1 MKHFTAALSAVLF
14 LTFFSFTSTASTNNF
29 TDLKSSDWFYDTV
42 QVLVDKDI
50 ISGYGD
56 GQFHPNDM
64 MQVDQFI
71 KTMVV
76 ALGEN
81 PGNGS
86 EYWAQTYIDQA
97 IAMGIL
103 KENDFDDYT
112 AMITRAEMAMLS
124 VRTLTSLEGEADYD
138 YEAIVGSSLYRGIID
153 RDDIKDEVVAEFIC
167 HAYESGLITGYPD
180 NTYRPNDGLKR
191 SEACTVIQRV
201 IDASKRKPYEP
212 DEWAVRADE
221 IYDDTGYVVFTGE
234 SPNVAGEIVSA
245 ELLRSENGKYVFGSF
260 LNYNDTIISDGV
272 WSIFFGIV
280 SAEHN
285 IENKNQQ
292 LYELEYILS
301 ELWKV
306 EDQVISEITSKI
318 EQRLEVGSTSEKT
331 WTINDGAVI
340 RFNASVEN
348 DRLLT
353 ISGLNFTSR

>member
-1 MKHFTAALSAVLF
+1 MKHFTAALSAVLL
-14 LTFFSFTSTASTNNF
+14 LTFYSFTSTASTNNF

-42 QVLVDKDI
+42 QVLVDEDI

-86 EYWAQTYIDQA
+86 DYWAQTYIDQA

-103 KENDFDDYT
+103 KESDFDDYT

-138 YEAIVGSSLYRGIID
+138 YKAIVGSSLYRGIID
-153 RDDIKDEVVAEFIC
+153 RDDIENETVAEFIC

-180 NTYRPNDGLKR
+180 DTYRPNDGLKR

-201 IDASKRKPYEP
+201 IDNSKRKPYEP
-212 DEWAVRADE
+212 DEWAIRADE
-221 IYDDTGYVVFTGE
+221 IYEETGYVVWTDKTPSNSGDVLTTDQLKNDDGSYE
-234 SPNVAGEIVSA
+234 
-245 ELLRSENGKYVFGSF
+245 FGS
-260 LNYNDTIISDGV
+260 LLQYADTYSDDGV
-272 WSIFFGIV
+272 WAVTFMFTND
-280 SAEHN
+280 EDKN
-285 IENKNQQ
+285 IQQ
-292 LYELEYILS
+292 IYELEYILS
-301 ELWKV
+301 EIWGVK
-306 EDQVISEITSKI
+306 DDIISQII
-318 EQRLEVGSTSEKT
+318 EQIEEKLSRNTTPYTKYEQSDGTVVTATGAGPFSSTME
-331 WTINDGAVI
+331 IN
-340 RFNASVEN
+340 
-348 DRLLT
+348 
-353 ISGLNFTSR
+353 GLYFQE